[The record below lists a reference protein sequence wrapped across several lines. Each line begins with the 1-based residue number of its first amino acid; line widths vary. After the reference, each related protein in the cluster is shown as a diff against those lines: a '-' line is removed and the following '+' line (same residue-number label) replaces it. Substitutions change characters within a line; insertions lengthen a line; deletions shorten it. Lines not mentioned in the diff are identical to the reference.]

1 MRDMNGNSVLISF
14 STQHRLHEI
23 NLELQENAF
32 VSVKTQRKQ
41 DKENEA
47 HSRKWK
53 CFLRQFRPRVMP
65 QVLKV
70 KSESPGEMGSKKRIM
85 SCEELSED
93 LI

>member
-1 MRDMNGNSVLISF
+1 MRDMNENSILISF
-14 STQHRLHEI
+14 STQHQQHEI

-41 DKENEA
+41 DKEV

-53 CFLRQFRPRVMP
+53 YFLRRFRPRVMP

-70 KSESPGEMGSKKRIM
+70 KSESHGEMGS
-85 SCEELSED
+85 
-93 LI
+93 